1 MECISLILS
10 LFFGFM
16 IWFGWSLY
24 GSRRSPTIKWKQLP
38 KTPIAIMTAIIS
50 ISSTSRI
57 FAYRDIIGNIR
68 YLPFSFPLRL
78 SFNENW
84 FYGGGEWLVG
94 FITSEPGFSLQE
106 PNFLQPKF
114 PVSLILIISFTF
126 FILNY
131 AVTMLLLNYLSKR
144 VVKDGI

>member
-10 LFFGFM
+10 FFFGFI
-16 IWFGWSLY
+16 IWFCWSLY
-24 GSRRSPTIKWKQLP
+24 GSGRSQEIKWKKLP
-38 KTPIAIMTAIIS
+38 KTPIAIMTALIS

-57 FAYRDIIGNIR
+57 FAYMDIIGTIR

-78 SFNENW
+78 SFRGVS

-114 PVSLILIISFTF
+114 PVSLILLISFTF

-131 AVTMLLLNYLSKR
+131 AVTMILLNRLSKR
-144 VVKDGI
+144 VVKDRI